1 MIIQDK
7 AVETDHR
14 EDDAPAAQPDMFLE
28 AKMEYE
34 SSVDDMEDTESR

>member
-1 MIIQDK
+1 MFYLDK
-7 AVETDHR
+7 SNDLY
-14 EDDAPAAQPDMFLE
+14 EDAGPADMFLE